1 MTVTSRSNR
10 EMLEQFGLLADED
23 LAALLGLS
31 VKSLKNRPRDQLP
44 EIVKVGR
51 RRFFKEASVREWLGL
66 PEKPAVVPKVAPPP
80 PPPRK
85 HSLPLEGIRPAMVE
99 LRRLESTL
107 DRLTE
112 ANRSNDTGRRYL
124 KLASFSVSQ
133 AVLAL
138 EAAVVE

>member
-1 MTVTSRSNR
+1 
-10 EMLEQFGLLADED
+10 MLEQFGLLADED

-51 RRFFKEASVREWLGL
+51 RRFYKEASVREWLGL
-66 PEKPAVVPKVAPPP
+66 PEKPDVVAKGAPPPP

-85 HSLPLEGIRPAMVE
+85 HSPPIEGNRPALVQ

-112 ANRSNDTGRRYL
+112 ANRSNDAGRRYL
-124 KLASFSVSQ
+124 KFASFSVAQ
-133 AVLAL
+133 AVAAL
-138 EAAVVE
+138 EEAAIGD